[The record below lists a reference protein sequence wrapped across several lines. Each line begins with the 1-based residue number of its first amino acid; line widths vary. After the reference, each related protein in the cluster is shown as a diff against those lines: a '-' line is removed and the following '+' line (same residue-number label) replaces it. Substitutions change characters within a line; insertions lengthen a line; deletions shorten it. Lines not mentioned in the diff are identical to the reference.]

1 MTGHRTRNAILLG
14 VVVVLGV
21 MAAGWFMLLAPRL
34 AEADDIAL
42 QAQEQSA
49 SNVQSQNRYNQTLT
63 QAASATQAASEAQAL
78 FSTMPE
84 EADLP
89 SVISQINEAATSA
102 GIKESE
108 IALLTTSV
116 PRPLTAPTQPNA
128 DANAAAPVDSGVN
141 LAQMDLSMTVNGTHQ
156 QLLDFM
162 TNIQSLDRAVLIKSN
177 ELTTT
182 VLPTADGGKTTQETL
197 KLQASMFVLQ
207 SKLPD
212 LVAHV
217 QDLLT
222 QAQTGNLKTAA

>member
-1 MTGHRTRNAILLG
+1 MTGHRTRNAALLG
-14 VVVVLGV
+14 VLVIVVV
-21 MAAGWFMLLAPRL
+21 MAIGWFFLLAPRL

-89 SVISQINEAATSA
+89 SVISQINNAAISA
-102 GIKESE
+102 GIKASD
-108 IALLTTSV
+108 IALLGTSV
-116 PRPLTAPTQPNA
+116 PRPLTPTTGNPADPAAQPS
-128 DANAAAPVDSGVN
+128 VS
-141 LAQMDLSMTVNGTHQ
+141 LAQMDLTMTVNGSHQ
-156 QLLDFM
+156 QLLDLI
-162 TNIQSLDRAVLIKSN
+162 TNLQSLDRAVLIKSN
-177 ELTTT
+177 ELSTS
-182 VLPTADGGKTTQETL
+182 LQPTDAGPGPAQETL

-217 QDLLT
+217 QELLA
-222 QAQTGNLKTAA
+222 QAQSGNLKSTA